1 MNFIMNEEKKKE
13 AIFRDDL
20 NYESVDNLCRKI
32 KKMEY
37 DLDQVNSKSNNL
49 SSKNKVK
56 KNEIDAYRTQRV
68 IDSSIFLK
76 IEKELIDS

>member
-1 MNFIMNEEKKKE
+1 MNFVMNEEKKKE
-13 AIFRDDL
+13 AIFRNDL
-20 NYESVDNLCRKI
+20 NYESVDNLYRKI

-56 KNEIDAYRTQRV
+56 KN
-68 IDSSIFLK
+68 
-76 IEKELIDS
+76 

>member
-1 MNFIMNEEKKKE
+1 MNFVMNEEKKKE

-20 NYESVDNLCRKI
+20 NYESVDNLYRKI

-56 KNEIDAYRTQRV
+56 KN
-68 IDSSIFLK
+68 
-76 IEKELIDS
+76 

>member
-1 MNFIMNEEKKKE
+1 M
-13 AIFRDDL
+13 
-20 NYESVDNLCRKI
+20 KI

-37 DLDQVNSKSNNL
+37 DLDQVNSKSNHL

-56 KNEIDAYRTQRV
+56 KNEVDTYRTQRV

-76 IEKELIDS
+76 IEK

>member
-1 MNFIMNEEKKKE
+1 
-13 AIFRDDL
+13 
-20 NYESVDNLCRKI
+20 
-32 KKMEY
+32 MEY

>member
-20 NYESVDNLCRKI
+20 NYESVDNLSRKI

-37 DLDQVNSKSNNL
+37 DLDQVNSKSNHL

-56 KNEIDAYRTQRV
+56 KN
-68 IDSSIFLK
+68 
-76 IEKELIDS
+76 

>member
-1 MNFIMNEEKKKE
+1 
-13 AIFRDDL
+13 
-20 NYESVDNLCRKI
+20 
-32 KKMEY
+32 MEY

-76 IEKELIDS
+76 IEKELIDSEMKFKKLLI